1 MYSQQGSVGSFQGQP
16 RPSRS
21 GVLPNS
27 QKGCPRCPPL
37 VVAHDSRRC
46 FEGLPIQGSAAPRT
60 VRNLLGVG
68 LASFIVVEE
77 HPFVL
82 PTYPPE
88 LPPEVSPPPRA
99 RTHQTSH
106 QSSSFTNMYVDCNLH
121 NKTCPGLWHPWRQKW
136 SEVCSGMAHRGR
148 AIPLVCVPP
157 TRGGS
162 GRRRGGSL
170 RR

>member
-1 MYSQQGSVGSFQGQP
+1 MWSSRILVTRLFAIVHHPPYVPKLVYSFYIVVFRSLPADESMNSQQGSVGSFQGQP

-68 LASFIVVEE
+68 LASVIVVEE

-88 LPPEVSPPPRA
+88 LPPEISPSRA

-106 QSSSFTNMYVDCNLH
+106 QSSCTNMCVDSNLH
-121 NKTCPGLWHPWRQKW
+121 NKICPGLW
-136 SEVCSGMAHRGR
+136 
-148 AIPLVCVPP
+148 
-157 TRGGS
+157 
-162 GRRRGGSL
+162 
-170 RR
+170 